1 MKKKLICNFLV
12 IALGLAQTAGA
23 ANYKWTGKSSREW
36 NTTGN
41 WSASGSQGGR
51 VLPTNDGAYF
61 DSDNFNSRF
70 TGDGLVVTIN
80 NVFTNS
86 WRSYFSHC
94 GSASA
99 PVVLRGTSAANGLT
113 GGNSTSSSDLKGIY
127 IGTRLPSGNSGTADG
142 NIKDGNAYVRFEQGT
157 FATYNTYSY
166 FFLGNNSYDGYMTVA
181 GATINASS
189 DFKIYSGSLTIE
201 SGTVNV
207 TSWTR
212 LESNSRAK
220 TINLNGGTL
229 HTYYI
234 NKIGGTGAATVNFNG
249 GTLRIKTNYNP
260 VIHSGITV
268 NVKANGGTIDVNGTT
283 STIPASFSE
292 DSSSTG
298 GGMKFIG
305 GGTLTLSGSIGWKGG
320 TTIAAG
326 TTLQVDTAA
335 KKDALLGS
343 GVNTFKVI
351 PPTTAGEY
359 ALITITGS
367 DEFSDSDLL
376 KVAVVPGSAGAATFS
391 ISNDRKSLMLSAPYT
406 GGEINQS
413 SPTLVFPGATLADL
427 ATHTL
432 RARFQ
437 GSAIDADGTEAT
449 FFNRVETVDN
459 DVLTKVTYQLQVID
473 ENGDGNHYTKAAKVE
488 FTADASG
495 VYAKLIDGD
504 FRNYGS
510 PAQFGTD
517 PLTSNP
523 GTSNYL
529 PYDFRLVEPATAISV
544 NFTRS
549 ANLDTSSSVRYG
561 AGDYA
566 VPYTSWNNMA
576 AANNGTATFGGATV
590 KITKT
595 SGPYGCSN
603 LNSAKDVR
611 HGYLDDSGL
620 TVVVDVT
627 NIPYEF
633 YRIVTYHATDNKN
646 IKFGHVTI
654 NGVDYTGTTDAT
666 IKGNSTWGAT
676 GAANY
681 SYGLREGVN
690 YLVSDIMSGSAVT
703 ITGHRDK
710 SSSPTCRGCIAA
722 IQIVEYVP
730 TTYTATIGDGG
741 AKSFSALS
749 WDKTL
754 PALLT
759 ANDRI
764 VVNVN
769 EDTTLNIDIAVD
781 VYGITFNVADGKTLT
796 LSGNSIAA
804 QYITATGLGQT
815 VVASASQL
823 AGTVKGDGTL
833 VYDGVRPTTTGTD
846 IVLTDPLWTGTVVI
860 KGYNKGNSATGNAR
874 ALFPQFWGGANSKI
888 KWNGVCGY
896 FGGCTSA
903 AGWILED
910 LEDGGTTYPALTKN
924 DGGSSSLTTAPSIE
938 GTGTFADASNPTERF
953 KFVNADNFTGTISIT
968 SASGYGMDVQ
978 FGATAVDV
986 VPGSIHVLSGA
997 TVAITNGQTW
1007 TATAGMVVNGTLMV
1021 GAGATAPKI
1030 AGGTGTVGVASGT
1043 GTVNGYGPDAALT
1056 LATAPGATL
1065 AIVDNTLTSMTI
1077 GGLNNMGTID
1087 LTGTALTEATL
1098 NLGSGVTAPTTGTI
1112 LYPATFQKFIV
1123 SPADQSVRSLADF
1136 TTLPTLPEGATY
1148 YVTLAETREEFGKG
1162 SITVTNCAASV
1173 NVRVARPNGTFI
1185 DMTPADG
1192 TMTLTEAVQI
1202 AGASTAFDAT
1212 YTNTVA
1218 YAYRAPGWD
1227 AGNGV
1232 DVQNPQYNNAE
1243 NDETTGMYILHHP
1256 WVSNVSVNMT
1266 ALGDFTL
1273 VVVGKMSPSRSTQF
1287 IHIGSA
1293 SSGLMGLLITTTEN
1307 EDEVLIA
1314 KNTGNSVDAENG
1326 VKASVPNAATARHAY
1341 VIKKTGSLFEVWV
1354 DGVKRGQFDV
1364 GDGFVLG
1371 AASSCGVQI
1380 GSDISGTIKKA
1391 GIYKAVS
1398 NAPETETGVINVIR
1412 LFDYSITEAQAEA
1425 VFNTYPY
1432 VSQGGLYTRTVTAN
1446 GTFSETDAWEKDGAA
1461 GTFDVPEGATVDE
1474 VYYNPSAT
1482 LTVNAA
1488 AEIGVNASV
1497 SLETLTVG
1505 GTAPVTFAFD
1515 GTHTITVVGAAI
1527 INSPVTNEYGAVYL
1541 AGAPVQLG
1549 SSGAICFDC
1558 SDMDVSKVYAVTRF
1572 QLTGLIDRND
1582 EKVTLVPPTN
1592 PDRSYE
1598 LVYNTTGSCY
1608 DLVVTPL
1615 HNYVVANNMVTV
1627 PPTMTTDNVIVGAG
1641 GLNIETLSLPDNA
1654 TVLYDPIKTPFYV
1667 WGTTE
1672 GAFSIG
1678 EGVKFKLTPNYANM
1692 TLGRVILFAY
1702 KAEYVTGLPEN
1713 LNTLLDSTSIAPGAT
1728 YTITSEDVPDDTPY
1742 RKQLVLT
1749 VGDYAND
1756 AKEIRLTCIGD
1767 SITQGTT
1774 PTIAGR
1780 AYDSGIAAQYRTPIA
1795 ARLAANGYK
1804 PKMLGIWK
1812 CNRDDGARVQQC
1824 PDWIWHSGIS
1834 ADRIKTGGTRGGVRD
1849 NLHVYLDIAGKVDAL
1864 TLLIGT
1870 NDIGA
1875 GDTAEDTYV
1884 AYTNLVFDIARQR
1897 PATKIIGSTILDR
1910 NGAESENHAKVVAF
1924 NALLAADYAANRLPA
1939 NYVMLDLFAEVPL
1952 TSGADGNFCD
1962 DLLHP
1967 SWVGHS
1973 AIAEGFAAGITNALP
1988 FASYAGPIED
1998 EATDAPQ
2005 SALGVAGIAATTEGA
2020 GLAAYTN
2027 GMVHVFT
2034 IDAASSNNLLSGTS
2048 PYTATNANILLSR
2061 PVSKAGY
2068 FMELVRKGTSRHR
2081 WVWVDFDAT
2090 GKTLDEID
2098 FPWTGAN
2105 VDFVADDLHVFSN
2118 DGSIHNIAADVSG
2131 VKGAIEGTHF
2141 NYSAD
2146 ADNENVPADLNGYGW
2161 NDTLGSSSGYGCFQ
2175 AHRIFNEGEHWNG
2188 GEVLFAWNAWG
2199 SSNTAKNDQVGIGT
2213 FFYSQALGGSGNT
2226 ADYTFTSDAASG
2238 TADTITAAGYQV
2250 VHLEIWVTVD
2260 GGPRRGYWTGLG
2272 GDGDFDNA
2280 ANWEDGVVPASGDDL
2295 VILASAGT
2303 LNNNLENFAPKSIT
2317 FESGSG
2323 SVTIGGNA
2331 LTGVAAITNL
2341 SSSSHVINVP
2351 VAFDGEILI
2360 VQGAMSWEQKSNP
2373 SIRFAGGVT
2382 GTTFAEGTARYLDGY
2397 FTLTTGEGWVANT
2410 QGSNNRWGLPAD
2422 SSLTTPETTDTIELA
2437 LGQTSTG
2444 GAFTSGVVRTSTRLL
2459 CFNIGEY
2466 VVTNELAVTL
2476 PGADKHVAYQYG
2488 GTYKFEKVT
2497 VGDQGASKWF
2507 YFANSGSY
2515 ADTKY
2520 VWIGA
2525 GGLNFADGASANT
2538 AYSCGARSG
2547 DIVYLRPWYSDYT
2560 IATKPG
2566 STADLVIHKE
2576 THIGTDDESGVARTV
2591 TCDGLISY
2599 IGAVLVE
2606 GAGTFVVNN
2615 PGNDHS
2621 GTWTV
2626 KDTAT
2631 VAVKPGSTT
2640 GTGAVTVNSGATLA
2654 VSESGTVALGGGLTL
2669 ADDAILNFNY
2679 TDKNSA
2685 PVLDLTGGTVT
2696 LGEQT
2701 NVVVKVTAAE
2711 RIRPKA
2717 MHNPYVLTS
2726 GGGFTGANLTLD
2738 AGSAEWVKDI
2748 SVNED
2753 GNIILNVKSSG
2764 IFILVR

>member
-1 MKKKLICNFLV
+1 MKLTERIRRSMKPRSFALSALFA

-23 ANYKWTGKSSREW
+23 ADCYWAGGTSSAWDNTANWT
-36 NTTGN
+36 TT
-41 WSASGSQGGR
+41 AKK
-51 VLPTNDGAYF
+51 PINDGAYF
-61 DSDNFNSRF
+61 RSDKFHNNFKSGSRAY
-70 TGDGLVVTIN
+70 LVTFSAAETNLWRTYFN
-80 NVFTNS
+80 N
-86 WRSYFSHC
+86 C

-99 PVVLRGTSAANGLT
+99 PIILRGNNASCGLT
-113 GGNSTSSSDLKGIY
+113 GGDSTSNDAKNFEGIY
-127 IGTRLPSGNSGTADG
+127 IGTNKTGGNSGDTDSRAST
-142 NIKDGNAYVRFEQGT
+142 GNAYVRFETGT
-157 FATYNTYSY
+157 YATCSTYSY
-166 FFLGNNSYDGYMTVA
+166 FFLGNSSYDGHMTVA
-181 GATINASS
+181 GATINPYS
-189 DFKIYSGSLTIE
+189 DFRIFSGSLTIE
-201 SGTVNV
+201 SGIMNV

-212 LESNSRAK
+212 LENTARAK

-229 HTYYI
+229 HTYRI
-234 NKIGGTGAATVNFNG
+234 TKIGGTGAATVNFNG
-249 GTLRIKTNYNP
+249 GTLRIKTDYNS
-260 VIHSGITV
+260 VIDSGITV

-305 GGTLTLSGSIGWKGG
+305 GGTLTLGGSIGYTGG

-326 TTLQVDTAA
+326 TTVKVDTAA

-343 GVNTFKVI
+343 GVNTLKVI
-351 PPTTAGEY
+351 PPATAGEY

-376 KVAVVPGSAGAATFS
+376 KVALVPGSAGAATFS
-391 ISNDRKSLMLSAPYT
+391 ISNDRKSLMLSAPYI
-406 GGEINQS
+406 GGEISQS
-413 SPTLVFPGATLADL
+413 SPTLVFPGASLADL

-432 RARFQ
+432 RARMQ
-437 GSAIDADGTEAT
+437 GGHVNDKGVEVT
-449 FFNRVETVDN
+449 FFNRVETVEN
-459 DVLTKVTYQLQVID
+459 DVLTKVTYQLQAL
-473 ENGDGNHYTKAAKVE
+473 DGQYTKCVYVD
-488 FTADASG
+488 FTEDASG
-495 VYAKLIDGD
+495 VYAKLADG
-504 FRNYGS
+504 NYGTYGGS
-510 PAQFGTD
+510 LNTFGTE
-517 PLTSNP
+517 PLTSNADS
-523 GTSNYL
+523 GRQYY
-529 PYDFRLVEPATAISV
+529 PYDFRLVEPANAISV
-544 NFTRS
+544 NFNHTDG
-549 ANLDTSSSVRYG
+549 NMLTTSSSRVG

-566 VPYTSWNNMA
+566 VPYTSWNNMSVSQ
-576 AANNGTATFGGATV
+576 GSSATFGGATFTQ
-590 KITKT
+590 TKT
-595 SGPYGCSN
+595 SGQYKCSD
-603 LNSAKDVR
+603 LNKSKDLR
-611 HGYLDDSGL
+611 YGYLDDSGL

-654 NGVDYTGTTDAT
+654 NGVNYTGTTDAT
-666 IKGNSTWGAT
+666 IKGNATWGAT
-676 GAANY
+676 GEANKAK
-681 SYGLREGVN
+681 GLREGVN
-690 YLVSDIMSGSAVT
+690 YLVSDVMSGSSVT

-749 WDKTL
+749 WDNAL
-754 PALLT
+754 PSLLT

-769 EDTTLNIDIAVD
+769 EDTTLDIDIAVD

-796 LSGNSIAA
+796 LSGNNIAA
-804 QYITATGLGQT
+804 QYITATGAGQT

-833 VYDGVRPTTTGTD
+833 VYDSVRPTTTGTD

-874 ALFPQFWGGANSKI
+874 ALFPQFWGSANSKI

-924 DGGSSSLTTAPSIE
+924 DGGSSSLTTAPSLE
-938 GTGTFADASNPTERF
+938 GAGTFADASNPTERF
-953 KFVNADNFTGTISIT
+953 KFVNADNFTGTINIT

-978 FGATAVDV
+978 FGATAVAV
-986 VPGSIHVLSGA
+986 VPGAIHVLSGA
-997 TVAITNGQTW
+997 TVTIADGLTW
-1007 TATAGMVVNGTLMV
+1007 TATGGVVVNGTLNL
-1021 GAGATAPKI
+1021 GAGANAPKI

-1043 GTVNGYGPDAALT
+1043 GTVNGYGSSAAVT
-1056 LATAPGATL
+1056 FSTASETTL
-1065 AIVDNTLTSMTI
+1065 AIVDNALTAMTI
-1077 GGLNNMGTID
+1077 GDLNNNGTLD

-1098 NLGSGVTAPTTGTI
+1098 KLGTGVTAPTTGTI
-1112 LYPATFQKFIV
+1112 LYPATFQKFVV
-1123 SPADQSVRSLADF
+1123 SPADQTMRSLADF

-1148 YVTLAETREEFGKG
+1148 YVTVAETREEFGKG
-1162 SITVTNCAASV
+1162 SMIVTNCAASV
-1173 NVRVARPNGTFI
+1173 NVRVARPNGTSI

-1192 TMTLTEAVQI
+1192 TMTLTEAAQI
-1202 AGASTAFDAT
+1202 AGAATAFDAT

-1218 YAYRAPGWD
+1218 YAYRAPGWN
-1227 AGNGV
+1227 AGSGQ
-1232 DVQNPQYNNAE
+1232 DVKPPTYNNTD

-1256 WVSNVSVNMT
+1256 WVSDVNPNIF

-1287 IHIGSA
+1287 LHIGS
-1293 SSGLMGLLITTTEN
+1293 SSGSLTGLIITTTEN

-1314 KNTGNSVDAENG
+1314 KNTGNVVDAANG

-1341 VIKKTGSLFEVWV
+1341 VINKKGTVFEVWV
-1354 DGVKRGQFDV
+1354 DGVKRGQFDT
-1364 GDGFVLG
+1364 GDGFTLG
-1371 AASSCGVQI
+1371 STSSNGIQI
-1380 GSDISGTIKKA
+1380 GSDISGSIKNA
-1391 GIYKAVS
+1391 NIYKGVP
-1398 NAPETETGVINVIR
+1398 NTPETETGVINVIR

-1425 VFNTYPY
+1425 VFSTYPY
-1432 VSQGGLYTRTVTAN
+1432 VSQGGLYTRTVTAD
-1446 GTFSETDAWEKDGAA
+1446 GTFSETDTWAKDGEA
-1461 GTFDVPEGATVDE
+1461 GTFGVPEGATVDE

-1497 SLETLTVG
+1497 SIETLTVG
-1505 GTAPVTFAFD
+1505 GTAPVTFKAD
-1515 GTHTITVVGAAI
+1515 GTHTLTVIGAAI
-1527 INSPVTNEYGAVYL
+1527 VNSPVTNEYGAVYL

-1558 SDMDVSKVYAVTRF
+1558 SGMDVSKVYAVTRF
-1572 QLTGLIDRND
+1572 QLTGLTDRND
-1582 EKVTLVPPTN
+1582 EKFSLIPPTD

-1598 LVYNTTGSCY
+1598 IVYNTTGSCY
-1608 DLVVTPL
+1608 DFVVTPL
-1615 HNYVVANNMVTV
+1615 HNYIVANNMVTV
-1627 PPTMTTDNVIVGAG
+1627 PPTTTTDNIIVGAG

-1728 YTITSEDVPDDTPY
+1728 YTITSEDVPDDSPY

-1780 AYDSGIAAQYRTPIA
+1780 TYDSGIAAQYRTAIA
-1795 ARLAANGYK
+1795 ARLAANGYR

-1812 CNRDDGARVQQC
+1812 CNRDDGARVQQN

-1870 NDIGA
+1870 NDLGA

-2005 SALGVAGIAATTEGA
+2005 TALGVAGIAATTEGA

-2048 PYTATNANILLSR
+2048 PYTATNTVTALNR
-2061 PVSKAGY
+2061 PVTKAGY

-2105 VDFVADDLHVFSN
+2105 VDLVVDDLHVFSN
-2118 DGSIHNIAADVSG
+2118 DGSIHNVEANAFG

-2141 NYSAD
+2141 NYSGTY
-2146 ADNENVPADLNGYGW
+2146 DNENVPGDITAGIYGW
-2161 NDTLGSSSGYGCFQ
+2161 NDTLGSSNGYGGFQ
-2175 AHRIFNEGEHWNG
+2175 AHRIFNDGEHWNE

-2213 FFYSQALGGSGNT
+2213 FFYSQALGGSGNS
-2226 ADYTFTSDAASG
+2226 ADYTFTSDAANG
-2238 TADTITAAGYQV
+2238 AADTITAAGYQV
-2250 VHLEIWVTVD
+2250 VHLEIWATLD
-2260 GGPRRGYWTGLG
+2260 GEPRHGMWCGAG
-2272 GDGDFDNA
+2272 MDGDFDTA
-2280 ANWEDGVVPASGDDL
+2280 ANWEDGVVP
-2295 VILASAGT
+2295 SAGDNIDFSALPAATTIAVTGASTNKTFGTATMGSSIVTFTGTVTFTGISDTSKIAVGADSTVT
-2303 LNNNLENFAPKSIT
+2303 LDGNLEF
-2317 FESGSG
+2317 SGSG
-2323 SVTIGGNA
+2323 NHYVANSVATGGRFVVTGDVIAKEDFTGYVFQCLSCGGGVVQARGLVNNATSNSDQWAFRLNAEPEGKVYWIIGDHGLSGSRYFWMNGSQEVEIQPLTSGFDISTKFGNWGSLTFNMTGADGSACTITIADAIVREGTIAISG
-2331 LTGVAAITNL
+2331 TGKVLVDAVNT
-2341 SSSSHVINVP
+2341 SSSS
-2351 VAFDGEILI
+2351 VA
-2360 VQGAMSWEQKSNP
+2360 
-2373 SIRFAGGVT
+2373 
-2382 GTTFAEGTARYLDGY
+2382 
-2397 FTLTTGEGWVANT
+2397 
-2410 QGSNNRWGLPAD
+2410 
-2422 SSLTTPETTDTIELA
+2422 
-2437 LGQTSTG
+2437 
-2444 GAFTSGVVRTSTRLL
+2444 
-2459 CFNIGEY
+2459 
-2466 VVTNELAVTL
+2466 VTNT
-2476 PGADKHVAYQYG
+2476 
-2488 GTYKFEKVT
+2488 
-2497 VGDQGASKWF
+2497 
-2507 YFANSGSY
+2507 
-2515 ADTKY
+2515 
-2520 VWIGA
+2520 
-2525 GGLNFADGASANT
+2525 
-2538 AYSCGARSG
+2538 
-2547 DIVYLRPWYSDYT
+2547 
-2560 IATKPG
+2560 
-2566 STADLVIHKE
+2566 
-2576 THIGTDDESGVARTV
+2576 
-2591 TCDGLISY
+2591 
-2599 IGAVLVE
+2599 
-2606 GAGTFVVNN
+2606 
-2615 PGNDHS
+2615 
-2621 GTWTV
+2621 
-2626 KDTAT
+2626 
-2631 VAVKPGSTT
+2631 
-2640 GTGAVTVNSGATLA
+2640 ATLA
-2654 VSESGTVALGGGLTL
+2654 INPGKVMTTGSITVSSNATLQVAQ
-2669 ADDAILNFNY
+2669 
-2679 TDKNSA
+2679 S
-2685 PVLDLTGGTVT
+2685 GTVT
-2696 LGEQT
+2696 LGGNLTLADGAILAFNYTDRNNAPVLDVTGKTVTLGDQS
-2701 NVVVKVTAAE
+2701 NVVVKVTASSG
-2711 RIRPKA
+2711 IRPPSKN
-2717 MHNPYVLTS
+2717 NPYALTS
-2726 GGGFTGANLTLD
+2726 GGGFTGANLTFD
-2738 AGSAEWVKDI
+2738 AGSAYWAKEI

-2753 GNIILNVKSSG
+2753 GNIELEVKSSG
-2764 IFILVR
+2764 FYINLR

>member
-1 MKKKLICNFLV
+1 MLLKSLKTVMFSATLGR
-12 IALGLAQTAGA
+12 GLALATALCA
-23 ANYKWTGKSSREW
+23 ATAQAADCYWAGGTSSDW
-36 NTTGN
+36 GTVANWTTGN
-41 WSASGSQGGR
+41 K
-51 VLPTNDGAYF
+51 VPTNDGAYF
-61 DSDNFNSRF
+61 RSDKFNNNFKSGNRAY
-70 TGDGLVVTIN
+70 LVTFAAAHTN
-80 NVFTNS
+80 N
-86 WRSYFSHC
+86 WRTYFNNC
-94 GSASA
+94 GTASA
-99 PVVLRGTSAANGLT
+99 PIILRGSNASCGLT
-113 GGNSTSSSDLKGIY
+113 SGDATSNKATDLEGIY
-127 IGTRLPSGNSGTADG
+127 IGTNQTGGNSGTTDSKASTGD
-142 NIKDGNAYVRFEQGT
+142 AYVRFETGT
-157 FATYNTYSY
+157 FSTGPTGKYSY
-166 FFLGNNSYDGYMTVA
+166 FFLGNNTYAGHMTVA
-181 GATINASS
+181 GATINALN
-189 DFKIYSGSLTIE
+189 DFKIYSGDLTIE
-201 SGTVNV
+201 SGTVYV
-207 TSWTR
+207 TYWMRFENTSK
-212 LESNSRAK
+212 AK

-229 HTYYI
+229 HTYRI
-234 NKIGGTGAATVNFNG
+234 NKQSGASGEVVNFNG
-249 GTLRIKTNYNP
+249 GTLRIKQNDAT
-260 VIHSGITV
+260 VIESGVTV

-283 STIPASFSE
+283 ATIPASFSE

-298 GGMKFIG
+298 GGMKFCG
-305 GGTLTLSGSIGWKGG
+305 GGTLTLGGTIGYTGG

-326 TTLQVDTAA
+326 TTLKVDTAA

-343 GVNTFKVI
+343 GLNTLKVI
-351 PPTTAGEY
+351 PASGTHT
-359 ALITITGS
+359 LITITG
-367 DEFSDSDLL
+367 DGIFSDTDLL
-376 KVAVVPGSAGAATFS
+376 KVALVPGSAGAATFS
-391 ISNDRKSLMLSAPYT
+391 LSADNKSLIVDIPYN

-413 SPTLVFPGATLADL
+413 TTTLVFPGKTLADL

-495 VYAKLIDGD
+495 VYAKLIDGN

-517 PLTSNP
+517 PLTSNS

-654 NGVDYTGTTDAT
+654 NGVNYTGTTDAT
-666 IKGNSTWGAT
+666 VKGSATWGAT

-690 YLVSDIMSGSAVT
+690 YLVSDVMSGSSVT

-722 IQIVEYVP
+722 IQIVEYVT
-730 TTYTATIGDGG
+730 TTYTATISDGG
-741 AKSFSALS
+741 EKSFSALS
-749 WDKTL
+749 WDNAL
-754 PALLT
+754 PSLLT

-769 EDTTLNIDIAVD
+769 EDTTLNIDIPVD

-796 LSGNSIAA
+796 LAGNNIAA

-815 VVASASQL
+815 VVSSASQL

-846 IVLTDPLWTGTVVI
+846 IVLTDSLWTGTVVI
-860 KGYNKGNSATGNAR
+860 KGYNKGNSATGTDR
-874 ALFPQFWGGANSKI
+874 QLFPQFWGGANSKI

-924 DGGSSSLTTAPSIE
+924 DGGSSSLTTAPSLE

-968 SASGYGMDVQ
+968 SAAGKGMNVQ
-978 FGATAVDV
+978 FGATAVAV
-986 VPGSIHVLSGA
+986 VPGTIHVLSGT

-1007 TATAGMVVNGTLMV
+1007 AATAGMVVDGTLMV

-1030 AGGTGTVGVASGT
+1030 AGGTGTVGVTSGT
-1043 GTVNGYGPDAALT
+1043 GTLNGYGAAAVLT

-1065 AIVDNTLTSMTI
+1065 AIVDAGLATMTV
-1077 GGLNNMGTID
+1077 GAFNNMGTID

-1098 NLGSGVTAPTTGTI
+1098 NLGSGVTAATTGTI
-1112 LYPATFQKFIV
+1112 LYPTTFQKFVV

-1136 TTLPTLPEGATY
+1136 STLPTLPESAAY
-1148 YVTLAETREEFGKG
+1148 YVTVAETREEFGKG
-1162 SITVTNCAASV
+1162 SMTVTNCAAGV
-1173 NVRVARPNGTFI
+1173 NVRVARPNGTSI
-1185 DMTPADG
+1185 DVVPADG
-1192 TMTLTEAVQI
+1192 TMTLTEAPQI
-1202 AGASTAFDAT
+1202 AGEATAFDAT

-1218 YAYRAPGWD
+1218 YAYRAPGWN
-1227 AGNGV
+1227 AGSGQ
-1232 DVQNPQYNNAE
+1232 DVKPPTYNNTD

-1256 WVSNVSVNMT
+1256 WVSDVNPNIF

-1273 VVVGKMSPSRSTQF
+1273 VIVGKMSPSRSTQF
-1287 IHIGSA
+1287 LHIGS
-1293 SSGLMGLLITTTEN
+1293 SSGSLTGLLITTTEN

-1314 KNTGNSVDAENG
+1314 KNTGNVVDAANG

-1341 VIKKTGSLFEVWV
+1341 VINKNGTVFEVWV
-1354 DGVKRGQFDV
+1354 DGVKRGQFDT
-1364 GDGFVLG
+1364 GDGFTLG
-1371 AASSCGVQI
+1371 STTSNGIQI
-1380 GSDISGTIKKA
+1380 GSDISGSIKNA
-1391 GIYKAVS
+1391 NIYKGVP
-1398 NAPETETGVINVIR
+1398 NTPETETGVINVIR

-1432 VSQGGLYTRTVTAN
+1432 VSQGGLYTRTVAAD
-1446 GTFSETDAWEKDGAA
+1446 GTFSQTGAWEKDGAS
-1461 GTFDVPEGATVDE
+1461 GTFAVPEGATVDG
-1474 VYYNPSAT
+1474 VTYNPSAT

-1488 AEIGVNASV
+1488 AEIEVNADV
-1497 SLETLTVG
+1497 ALETLTVG
-1505 GTAPVTFAFD
+1505 GTAPMTFAFD
-1515 GTHTITVVGAAI
+1515 GTHTLTVVGAAI

-1582 EKVTLVPPTN
+1582 EKVTFVPPTN

-1608 DLVVTPL
+1608 DLIVTPL
-1615 HNYVVANNMVTV
+1615 HNYVVANNMVMV
-1627 PPTMTTDNVIVGAG
+1627 SPTMTTDNIIVGAG

-1654 TVLYDPIKTPFYV
+1654 TVLYDPIKTPIYV
-1667 WGTTE
+1667 WGRPE

-1692 TLGRVILFAY
+1692 TLGRVVLLTYIDDTAAF
-1702 KAEYVTGLPEN
+1702 PEN
-1713 LNTLLDSTSIAPGAT
+1713 LNDLVDGTSIAHGAT
-1728 YTITSEDVPDDTPY
+1728 FAVTCETFQNHDAEV
-1742 RKQLVLT
+1742 KQIVLT
-1749 VGDYAND
+1749 VGDYATD

-1767 SITQGTT
+1767 SITQGTS
-1774 PTIAGR
+1774 PTIAGTS
-1780 AYDSGIAAQYRTPIA
+1780 YSSYTAQYRTSIA

-1812 CNRDDGARVQQC
+1812 YNDRNAANVRQ
-1824 PDWIWHSGIS
+1824 PADWIWHSGIS
-1834 ADRIKTGGTRGGVRD
+1834 GDRIKTSGTRGGVRD

-1870 NDIGA
+1870 NDLGA

-1952 TSGADGNFCD
+1952 SSGADGNFCD

-2005 SALGVAGIAATTEGA
+2005 SALGVAGIAATAEGA

-2048 PYTATNANILLSR
+2048 PYTATNTTTALNR
-2061 PVSKAGY
+2061 PVTKAGY
-2068 FMELVRKGTSRHR
+2068 FMELVRKGTSHHR

-2105 VDFVADDLHVFSN
+2105 VDFIAEKLHVFSN
-2118 DGSIHNIAADVSG
+2118 DGSLHNVAANDDT

-2141 NYSAD
+2141 NYSD
-2146 ADNENVPADLNGYGW
+2146 PADNENVPADLNGYGW
-2161 NDTLGSSSGYGCFQ
+2161 NDTLGSSNGYGGFQ

-2199 SSNTAKNDQVGIGT
+2199 SSNTSVNDELGIGT
-2213 FFYSQALGGSGNT
+2213 FFYSQALGGSGNS
-2226 ADYTFTSDAASG
+2226 ADYTFTKGASNG
-2238 TADTITAAGYQV
+2238 AADTITAAGYQV
-2250 VHLEIWVTVD
+2250 VHFEIWATLD
-2260 GGPRRGYWTGLG
+2260 GEPRHGVWCGAG
-2272 GDGDFDNA
+2272 MDGDFDTA
-2280 ANWEDGVVPASGDDL
+2280 ANWEDGVVP
-2295 VILASAGT
+2295 SAGDNIDFSAIPAATTIAVTGASTNKTFGTATMGSSIVTFTGTVTFTGISDTSKIAVGANSTVT
-2303 LNNNLENFAPKSIT
+2303 LDGNLEFSGNGYQYVVYFVDEGGKFVVTGDVIAKEDFTGYLFHSKTAGGGTVQARGVANNATSNSDAWAFRLGADTGTGTANWIIGDHGLFGSKGLWTNGDRPIALRPLGSDFSIT
-2317 FESGSG
+2317 A
-2323 SVTIGGNA
+2323 SVGIYGGCEFNTTGADGNPYTITIGDGANGHFERTAAMMVTGTGKVLVNA
-2331 LTGVAAITNL
+2331 ANTH
-2341 SSSSHVINVP
+2341 S
-2351 VAFDGEILI
+2351 
-2360 VQGAMSWEQKSNP
+2360 
-2373 SIRFAGGVT
+2373 GGVT
-2382 GTTFAEGTARYLDGY
+2382 
-2397 FTLTTGEGWVANT
+2397 
-2410 QGSNNRWGLPAD
+2410 
-2422 SSLTTPETTDTIELA
+2422 
-2437 LGQTSTG
+2437 
-2444 GAFTSGVVRTSTRLL
+2444 
-2459 CFNIGEY
+2459 
-2466 VVTNELAVTL
+2466 VTNT
-2476 PGADKHVAYQYG
+2476 
-2488 GTYKFEKVT
+2488 
-2497 VGDQGASKWF
+2497 
-2507 YFANSGSY
+2507 
-2515 ADTKY
+2515 
-2520 VWIGA
+2520 
-2525 GGLNFADGASANT
+2525 
-2538 AYSCGARSG
+2538 
-2547 DIVYLRPWYSDYT
+2547 
-2560 IATKPG
+2560 
-2566 STADLVIHKE
+2566 
-2576 THIGTDDESGVARTV
+2576 
-2591 TCDGLISY
+2591 
-2599 IGAVLVE
+2599 
-2606 GAGTFVVNN
+2606 
-2615 PGNDHS
+2615 
-2621 GTWTV
+2621 
-2626 KDTAT
+2626 
-2631 VAVKPGSTT
+2631 
-2640 GTGAVTVNSGATLA
+2640 ATLA
-2654 VSESGTVALGGGLTL
+2654 VNAGKTMTTGAISVADGATYQVAESGTNTVSSLTL
-2669 ADDAILNFNY
+2669 ADGAVLGFNF
-2679 TDKNSA
+2679 TQKKVA
-2685 PVLDLTGGTVT
+2685 PVLDLTDKTV
-2696 LGEQT
+2696 
-2701 NVVVKVTAAE
+2701 NVNGAVKVKVTAATG
-2711 RIRPKA
+2711 IRPIIKSNQFA
-2717 MHNPYVLTS
+2717 LTS
-2726 GGGFTGANLTLD
+2726 GGNFTGASVAL
-2738 AGSAEWVKDI
+2738 AEGSADWVKGVSVDENGDI
-2748 SVNED
+2748 VLAVKAT
-2753 GNIILNVKSSG
+2753 GIYII
-2764 IFILVR
+2764 VR